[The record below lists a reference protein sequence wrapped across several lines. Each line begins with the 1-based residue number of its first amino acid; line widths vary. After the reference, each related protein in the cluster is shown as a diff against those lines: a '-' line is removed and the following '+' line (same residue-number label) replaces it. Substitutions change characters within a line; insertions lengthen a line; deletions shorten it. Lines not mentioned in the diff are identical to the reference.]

1 MGKGRINY
9 RRIKES
15 ELSVSLFA
23 DFDRYQEVN
32 RCWRKEDG
40 EWVLKDI
47 VFNEQWSDSDY
58 RYLTEC
64 LIHTIQT
71 GGVVFGA
78 FVEERLKGFASVE
91 HEFFGQEKQYLELT
105 SIHTSM
111 IAETEELDDSFLQG
125 AWKLQERWAQRNY
138 TFLHIP
144 VRRHRHFT
152 KKWDVWRQSSII
164 RRAWRKNRVIASW
177 NLYYNCNCE

>member
-1 MGKGRINY
+1 M
-9 RRIKES
+9 
-15 ELSVSLFA
+15 
-23 DFDRYQEVN
+23 
-32 RCWRKEDG
+32 
-40 EWVLKDI
+40 KDI

-105 SIHTSM
+105 SIHTSYDCRNRGIGRQLFTRCVEAARKM
-111 IAETEELDDSFLQG
+111 GAKKLYISAHSCEETQ
-125 AWKLQERWAQRNY
+125 
-138 TFLHIP
+138 
-144 VRRHRHFT
+144 HFT

>member
-78 FVEERLKGFASVE
+78 FVEELYAKTVTPSTLQKPVYPME
-91 HEFFGQEKQYLELT
+91 VSPDKIT
-105 SIHTSM
+105 SPS
-111 IAETEELDDSFLQG
+111 L
-125 AWKLQERWAQRNY
+125 
-138 TFLHIP
+138 
-144 VRRHRHFT
+144 
-152 KKWDVWRQSSII
+152 
-164 RRAWRKNRVIASW
+164 
-177 NLYYNCNCE
+177 

>member
-105 SIHTSM
+105 SIHTSYDCRNRGIGRQLFTRCVEAARKM
-111 IAETEELDDSFLQG
+111 GAKKLYISAHSCEETQAFYKEMGCVE
-125 AWKLQERWAQRNY
+125 AVE
-138 TFLHIP
+138 
-144 VRRHRHFT
+144 
-152 KKWDVWRQSSII
+152 
-164 RRAWRKNRVIASW
+164 
-177 NLYYNCNCE
+177 YNQKSVENEPCDCQLEFVL

>member
-47 VFNEQWSDSDY
+47 VFNEQW
-58 RYLTEC
+58 
-64 LIHTIQT
+64 I
-71 GGVVFGA
+71 
-78 FVEERLKGFASVE
+78 
-91 HEFFGQEKQYLELT
+91 
-105 SIHTSM
+105 
-111 IAETEELDDSFLQG
+111 
-125 AWKLQERWAQRNY
+125 
-138 TFLHIP
+138 
-144 VRRHRHFT
+144 
-152 KKWDVWRQSSII
+152 
-164 RRAWRKNRVIASW
+164 
-177 NLYYNCNCE
+177 

>member
-105 SIHTSM
+105 SIHTSYDCRNRGIGRQLFTRCVEAARKM
-111 IAETEELDDSFLQG
+111 G
-125 AWKLQERWAQRNY
+125 AKKLYISA
-138 TFLHIP
+138 

>member
-71 GGVVFGA
+71 GGVSSV
-78 FVEERLKGFASVE
+78 RL
-91 HEFFGQEKQYLELT
+91 
-105 SIHTSM
+105 
-111 IAETEELDDSFLQG
+111 
-125 AWKLQERWAQRNY
+125 WRN
-138 TFLHIP
+138 
-144 VRRHRHFT
+144 
-152 KKWDVWRQSSII
+152 
-164 RRAWRKNRVIASW
+164 A
-177 NLYYNCNCE
+177 

>member
-105 SIHTSM
+105 SIHTSYDCRNRGIGRQLFTRCVEAARKM
-111 IAETEELDDSFLQG
+111 GAKKLYISAHSGEETQAFYKEMGCVE
-125 AWKLQERWAQRNY
+125 AVE
-138 TFLHIP
+138 
-144 VRRHRHFT
+144 
-152 KKWDVWRQSSII
+152 
-164 RRAWRKNRVIASW
+164 
-177 NLYYNCNCE
+177 YNQKSVEKEPCDCQLEFVL